1 MGDCPTKYLKTKIR
15 YTYKAETASG
25 IAGLQVANNKN
36 KPLKSNT

>member
-25 IAGLQVANNKN
+25 IAGQKH
-36 KPLKSNT
+36 